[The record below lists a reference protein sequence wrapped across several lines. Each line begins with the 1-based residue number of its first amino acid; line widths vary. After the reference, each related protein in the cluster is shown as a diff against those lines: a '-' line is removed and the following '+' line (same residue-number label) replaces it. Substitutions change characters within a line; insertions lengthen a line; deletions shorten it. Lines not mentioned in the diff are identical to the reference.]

1 MPGLEANTDSYNQP
15 AQPSILDN
23 VQKFGNIQQQKQA
36 IDQAKLDQANQ
47 ALGYMVRA
55 MGSLGPNASKEDY
68 AKAAQNAVDQ
78 GLVPQQQENVFLQ
91 HLQAAPDS
99 PTFYKQFM
107 SSAMEG
113 QKQIELHTGIN
124 SSKSDNAT
132 EYQGKTN
139 PLTGGFQSTTE
150 INQQLPPTAPN
161 VDNRTTL
168 PNGQPNPNY
177 QQPGYV
183 GPSGPRG
190 VLQSQGGA
198 RLPVAAPNAPAI
210 APRPAINTPRQ
221 ALPVAPAVSG
231 PTGPTVN
238 KGTEFSNR
246 FDAAF
251 PNRVATG
258 AAPGVAEAIKTVGEQ
273 SGKDYA
279 TALQTAGNI
288 QTALQPDLAVLD
300 IVKGKAPGDF
310 GPGTDNLNQLKKIA
324 VTWLPNVDPK
334 IINDS
339 SDYDTVKKYLIQGAR
354 SAGNTGTND
363 QLAAAFEANPNTTM
377 NTATIENIVKSRV
390 ALKKMEAAQ
399 VLLANQQNIAPDQFS
414 KWKAQNQNVL
424 DPRAFGFDMMN
435 DDAKQKLVNKLKKDP
450 KAYQKFESS
459 LQFAHDAELI
469 GPPAG
474 K

>member
-1 MPGLEANTDSYNQP
+1 
-15 AQPSILDN
+15 
-23 VQKFGNIQQQKQA
+23 
-36 IDQAKLDQANQ
+36 
-47 ALGYMVRA
+47 
-55 MGSLGPNASKEDY
+55 MGSLGPNAKKEDY

-99 PTFYKQFM
+99 QTFYKQFM

-113 QKQIELHTGIN
+113 QKQIEMHTGIN
-124 SSKSDNAT
+124 SQQSNGAT
-132 EYQGKTN
+132 NYQGKTN
-139 PLTGGFQSTTE
+139 VVTGGFQPTTQV
-150 INQQLPPTAPN
+150 NQQLPPTTPN
-161 VDNRTTL
+161 VNEQLT
-168 PNGQPNPNY
+168 
-177 QQPGYV
+177 PGYL
-183 GPSGPRG
+183 GPSGPSG
-190 VLQSQGGA
+190 VLPAQGGA
-198 RLPVAAPNAPAI
+198 RLPVAAPNASAI
-210 APRPAINTPRQ
+210 TPRPANAVSRS
-221 ALPVAPAVSG
+221 ALPTTG
-231 PTGPTVN
+231 PTGPTVQTGFN
-238 KGTEFSNR
+238 FKER
-246 FDAAF
+246 FAGE
-251 PNRVATG
+251 PRVATG

-279 TALQTAGNI
+279 TALQSAGNI

-310 GPGTDNLNQLKKIA
+310 GPGTDNLNQLKKVA

-435 DDAKQKLVNKLKKDP
+435 DEAKQKLVTKLKKDP